1 MSSWLKN
8 ESNSDKDVKPWDLLN
23 PNSKKVSSSKADERY
38 SICLSCPE
46 LVRLTKQCKKCG
58 CFMRVKV
65 ILEDASCPLDKW

>member
-8 ESNSDKDVKPWDLLN
+8 ESSFDKDVKPWDLLN
-23 PNSKKVSSSKADERY
+23 PNSKKVSNSEAEDRY
-38 SICLSCPE
+38 SVCLSCPE

-65 ILEDASCPLDKW
+65 ILEDASCPLGKW